1 MTGGHV
7 GALPMIKIY
16 NLPGRVV
23 WLPTKQPKWPPK
35 IMNIESWLSEFSPIK
50 CGDPLPPVDCPEC
63 EDEICPGWLRVARRT
78 PCGDPQCD
86 CHIDTEPC
94 EHCTDGV
101 QNRVA
106 GPVNLV
112 SADELGIQDALP
124 MANKLGF
131 DLQANPETYLCSTI
145 PEVIHD

>member
-63 EDEICPGWLRVARRT
+63 G
-78 PCGDPQCD
+78 GDWGCITYNGNIVLD
-86 CHIDTEPC
+86 KISETNCR
-94 EHCTDGV
+94 HCTAGV
-101 QNRVA
+101 HNRVA

-112 SADELGIQDALP
+112 RADELGIQDALP